1 MTRPPTPLRLLLLLP
16 LACLSPGQT
25 PGARAHE
32 PAKAEASRPADDHP
46 EARAAIKALD
56 EAFLKAFNAG
66 DAKAIAET
74 FTQNAQI
81 LDEDGL
87 VTEGRAAILDRFAAS
102 FEESPGATITLEP
115 KPVSFLTDELAQ
127 EVGIAVIKQAEGKAK
142 PERIGYVALYAK
154 ADGGWKHA
162 QVRDTPAPVDNHHQ
176 RLEELAWMIG
186 DWISESGDAIVTS
199 HFAWAEG
206 ENFLIRSFTIQVGDK
221 PVLKGTERI
230 GWDAAI
236 EQFRSWVFDDEGGF
250 AESTWSTDGQGTWIQ
265 KASGVRV
272 DGGVAGA
279 TRSTKVL
286 GKDRVQVNVSD
297 RTLDGAALDA
307 ETEYVMVRTPPKP
320 R

>member
-1 MTRPPTPLRLLLLLP
+1 MTRTSTLLRVLLLP
-16 LACLSPGQT
+16 LPCLALGLAPM
-25 PGARAHE
+25 ARAQAPE
-32 PAKAEASRPADDHP
+32 AGAVKPAEDHP

-56 EAFLKAFNAG
+56 EAFVKAFNAG
-66 DAKAIAET
+66 DAKAVADT
-74 FTQNAQI
+74 FTEGAQI

-87 VTEGRAAILDRFAAS
+87 VTSGRPAILDRFAAG
-102 FEESPGATITLEP
+102 FEESPGDTITLES
-115 KPVSFLTDELAQ
+115 KPISFLTDELAQ
-127 EVGIAVIKQAEGKAK
+127 EEGIAVIKSAEGGAK
-142 PERIGYVALYAK
+142 PERIGYVVLYAK

-186 DWISESGDAIVTS
+186 DWVSESEDALVST
-199 HFAWAEG
+199 HVAWAEG
-206 ENFLIRSFTIQVGDK
+206 ENFLIRSFSIQVGDK

-230 GWDAAI
+230 GWDPAA
-236 EQFRSWVFDDEGGF
+236 EQFRSWVFDEEGGF
-250 AESTWSTDGQGTWIQ
+250 GESTWSSDGQGTWIQ

-279 TRSTKVL
+279 TRSTKML
-286 GKDRVQVNVSD
+286 SKDRVQVRVSD
-297 RTLDGAALDA
+297 RTLDGEVLDA